1 MSYCGNYCRG
11 LGSGYGGF
19 SGLGHGYGYVSFPR
33 LGYGLGYGGCG
44 YSCCRSVRYGGYSFS
59 GKIVTRSRENVKC
72 IVTGSS
78 ALHLTQDLVCLEE
91 PTTLTHPDNMSYCD
105 NYYKGLGSGYGG
117 FAGLGHG
124 YGCVSFPRLVYG
136 CGYGG
141 YRYSCC
147 RPVRYGGYSFSG
159 CS

>member
-44 YSCCRSVRYGGYSFS
+44 YSCCR
-59 GKIVTRSRENVKC
+59 
-72 IVTGSS
+72 
-78 ALHLTQDLVCLEE
+78 
-91 PTTLTHPDNMSYCD
+91 
-105 NYYKGLGSGYGG
+105 
-117 FAGLGHG
+117 
-124 YGCVSFPRLVYG
+124 
-136 CGYGG
+136 
-141 YRYSCC
+141 
-147 RPVRYGGYSFSG
+147 PVRYGGYSFSG